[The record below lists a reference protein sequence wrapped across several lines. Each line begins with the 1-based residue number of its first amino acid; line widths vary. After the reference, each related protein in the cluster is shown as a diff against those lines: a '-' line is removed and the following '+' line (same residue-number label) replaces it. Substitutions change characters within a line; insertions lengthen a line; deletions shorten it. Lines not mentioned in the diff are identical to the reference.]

1 MCLYH
6 ICQISSWT
14 KASTET
20 ASALVS
26 QISTATYFTRGAKL
40 GSTCTSLAFILTD
53 FQNKSWVVGS
63 CLSQCGFQ
71 YFSLQPNSSLL
82 PTQEYLHLPDSLSQ
96 SNINFK
102 TSLVWTLNRGRE
114 SDWTSVVNTRKR
126 LDTDNASQL
135 LELPREEEQ
144 ILYKI
149 WWLLLQFLHQHL
161 TVKIS
166 LVNT

>member
-1 MCLYH
+1 MYEATGVSWLRNIHNDLAYQCPAQVSILRLPSTALRVFLYFFSMCLYH

-71 YFSLQPNSSLL
+71 YFSVQ
-82 PTQEYLHLPDSLSQ
+82 PDSS
-96 SNINFK
+96 F
-102 TSLVWTLNRGRE
+102 
-114 SDWTSVVNTRKR
+114 
-126 LDTDNASQL
+126 
-135 LELPREEEQ
+135 LPRN
-144 ILYKI
+144 ICIFLTLYHKA
-149 WWLLLQFLHQHL
+149 
-161 TVKIS
+161 T
-166 LVNT
+166 